1 MINDFFVKFLTK
13 KPVMDDYGLSYNH
26 DFADEIQMIKNNYSL
41 SQLSNKVL
49 IKCSGEGVDNFLNT
63 QFTNDIKKLEKNEI
77 LLSGY
82 CNPKGRLISVFY
94 IFQLD
99 KDYYLYT
106 TLDSSELLIKKLNMY
121 KMALKID
128 FVPINEILV
137 GVSNI
142 KENPNFSYNEL
153 LEKKILKKDNSIIFL
168 LYENY
173 AIISTNL
180 EDFQKYLDIEKA
192 HLLGYKS
199 SDFLDIYNYTPFINK
214 LAIEAFTPQMIS
226 LDTLK
231 GVSFEKGC
239 YPGQEI
245 VARTHYLGEAKKS
258 LFRFELK
265 ADNVLDGQ
273 TKIQNQD
280 KKQAGDIINISQT
293 DNNKYSCLGV
303 LRKEFANQNLSI
315 DSDIAV
321 SNVKGVE

>member
-1 MINDFFVKFLTK
+1 
-13 KPVMDDYGLSYNH
+13 MDDYGLSYNH

-63 QFTNDIKKLEKNEI
+63 QFTNDIKKLEKNEV

-280 KKQAGDIINISQT
+280 KKQAGDIINISKT

>member
-1 MINDFFVKFLTK
+1 
-13 KPVMDDYGLSYNH
+13 MDDYGLSYNH

-258 LFRFELK
+258 LFRFELE
-265 ADNVLDGQ
+265 AGNVLDGQ

-280 KKQAGDIINISQT
+280 KKQAGDIINISKT

>member
-1 MINDFFVKFLTK
+1 
-13 KPVMDDYGLSYNH
+13 MDDYGLSYNH

-49 IKCSGEGVDNFLNT
+49 IKCTGEGVDNFLNT

-280 KKQAGDIINISQT
+280 KKQAGDIINISKT

>member
-1 MINDFFVKFLTK
+1 
-13 KPVMDDYGLSYNH
+13 
-26 DFADEIQMIKNNYSL
+26 
-41 SQLSNKVL
+41 
-49 IKCSGEGVDNFLNT
+49 
-63 QFTNDIKKLEKNEI
+63 
-77 LLSGY
+77 
-82 CNPKGRLISVFY
+82 
-94 IFQLD
+94 
-99 KDYYLYT
+99 
-106 TLDSSELLIKKLNMY
+106 
-121 KMALKID
+121 MALKID

-280 KKQAGDIINISQT
+280 KKQAGDIINISKT

>member
-1 MINDFFVKFLTK
+1 MINDFFEKFLTK
-13 KPVMDDYGLSYNH
+13 NPVIDDYGLSYNH
-26 DFADEIQMIKNNYSL
+26 GFAEEIQMISNNYSL

-49 IKCSGEGVDNFLNT
+49 IKCSGDGVVDFLNT
-63 QFTNDIKKLEKNEI
+63 QFTNDIKKLGENEI

-94 IFQLD
+94 VFQLD
-99 KDYYLYT
+99 TDYYLYT

-121 KMALKID
+121 KMALKIN
-128 FVPINEILV
+128 FEPVNNLLI

-153 LEKKILKKDNSIIFL
+153 LEKKIMVKDDSIIFL
-168 LYENY
+168 LYDNY
-173 AIISTNL
+173 AVISTSTGYIQENL
-180 EDFQKYLDIEKA
+180 NIENTS
-192 HLLGYKS
+192 LLGYKS
-199 SDFLDIYNYTPFINK
+199 SDFLDIYNYTPFLNK
-214 LAIEAFTPQMIS
+214 LIIEAFTPQMIS

-258 LFRFELK
+258 LFRFDVEANEDLDATK
-265 ADNVLDGQ
+265 KLQNKDNKLAGEIVNII
-273 TKIQNQD
+273 KI
-280 KKQAGDIINISQT
+280 

-303 LRKEFANQNLSI
+303 LRKEFATQVLSVDSNNL
-315 DSDIAV
+315 V